1 MENLIFMIRNVVL
14 RLGKLEVG
22 RTIPRWRSNWPKNVD
37 ATHPLRGSDKRTNYL
52 GYVVCVCLG
61 VSFMYFSCILRNAFL
76 FCLHA
81 YHFVLLVL

>member
-37 ATHPLRGSDKRTNYL
+37 ATHPLRGSDERLT
-52 GYVVCVCLG
+52 
-61 VSFMYFSCILRNAFL
+61 
-76 FCLHA
+76 
-81 YHFVLLVL
+81 